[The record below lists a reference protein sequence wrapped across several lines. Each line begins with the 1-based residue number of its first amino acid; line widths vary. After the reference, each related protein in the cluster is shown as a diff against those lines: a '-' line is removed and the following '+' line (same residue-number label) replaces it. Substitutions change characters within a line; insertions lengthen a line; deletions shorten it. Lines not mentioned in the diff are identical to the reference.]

1 MRLFK
6 TLPVIALATAVAMT
20 ACAQEGAVEEGTEL
34 TPADTAM
41 TTPPPAMDME
51 MGADT
56 MAMGEGDTLIIME
69 GDTTD
74 GMM

>member
-6 TLPVIALATAVAMT
+6 MVPVIAIATAVALT
-20 ACAQEGAVEEGTEL
+20 ACEQEGAVEEGTEL

-41 TTPPPAMDME
+41 TTPPPATDMGME
-51 MGADT
+51 ADT
-56 MAMGEGDTLIIME
+56 MAMDEGDTLIIME

-74 GMM
+74 GM

>member
-6 TLPVIALATAVAMT
+6 MVPVIALVTAMT
-20 ACAQEGAVEEGTEL
+20 ACEQEGAVEEGTEL

-41 TTPPPAMDME
+41 TTPPPATDMDME
-51 MGADT
+51 ADT
-56 MAMGEGDTLIIME
+56 MAMDEGDTLIIME

-74 GMM
+74 GM